1 MVPICSHSKYV
12 AKKVKNW
19 DVLPIAMIRGFFF
32 LGPAQS
38 NSTRGQCQDHLIL
51 NCRKFSALK
60 LHHVAS
66 TDIHSTNK
74 LVVCWPKIWNGL
86 RCNTLFITLF
96 LRFRPS
102 SCHCSKMFQV
112 SLCVGLICSWLCLL
126 LGCSTFL
133 CFLGASGGSGIRQ
146 RGEIMDAQ
154 SLLAAQYQHTSCVSP
169 QPYYEGANQPK
180 ETVPRLK
187 YPSTKI
193 EAHQNISSLS
203 KS

>member
-1 MVPICSHSKYV
+1 MSFL
-12 AKKVKNW
+12 
-19 DVLPIAMIRGFFF
+19 LPWSEGFFF
-32 LGPAQS
+32 LPGPSPIQ
-38 NSTRGQCQDHLIL
+38 
-51 NCRKFSALK
+51 
-60 LHHVAS
+60 LHAGPMPRS
-66 TDIHSTNK
+66 FDSE
-74 LVVCWPKIWNGL
+74 LPKILALWSCIMLHPRISTAPTNLWFAGPKFEMVYAVIRCLLPFSFGSVLL
-86 RCNTLFITLF
+86 RVTVP
-96 LRFRPS
+96 R
-102 SCHCSKMFQV
+102 CSKSPFV
-112 SLCVGLICSWLCLL
+112 WVLICSWLCLL

-180 ETVPRLK
+180 GTVPRLK